1 MLYLIQVTVYT
12 ALLYIVYQLA
22 LKNRTSHTLSR
33 FYLLTCAVLPVV
45 IPLIKIPDIHNNT
58 IPAPAMSFF
67 LPETIVLSAN
77 NGQADQVHWF
87 AIFTAGYMVI
97 ALALLIRIV
106 FQHIRFMQFI
116 KQHEKK
122 TIDGIQVL
130 LHTNAGPGSFLN
142 YIFLP
147 AADIDPLIYEHELA
161 HIRQRHSADIICL
174 RILRA
179 IFWPNVVLYSIT
191 NELKIVHEFQAD
203 APAAAHKDTYIQVL
217 LNDTFNTNRFALS
230 HTFFYHPLKRRIMML
245 QKSPLS
251 RTKIRIAIVKCGSS
265 AALIILGIIYLQ
277 SCKPQTNQY
286 PQKVNAV
293 KIVYDTINAGAI
305 YGHRE
310 VYKMV
315 DKMPD
320 PGYDMAQYLGNNI
333 KYPEAAR
340 KAGKEGR
347 VIIRFIVDER
357 GNITEP
363 QVVRSPD
370 TTLTEEALRVVK
382 AMPSWKPGMQAGKNV
397 AVYFTQPISF
407 RLN

>member
-33 FYLLTCAVLPVV
+33 IYLLLCAILPIV

-58 IPAPAMSFF
+58 IPAPAMDFF
-67 LPETIVLSAN
+67 LPETVVLSVN
-77 NGQADQVHWF
+77 NNPGSQVNWF
-87 AIFTAGYMVI
+87 SIFSAGYLLI
-97 ALALLIRIV
+97 ALVLLSRMA
-106 FQHIRFMQFI
+106 FQYIRFTQFI
-116 KQHEKK
+116 KRHEKK
-122 TIDGIQVL
+122 SMEGVQVL

-147 AADIDPLIYEHELA
+147 AADIDPFIYEHELA

-179 IFWPNVVLYSIT
+179 IFWPNFVLHSIT
-191 NELKIVHEFQAD
+191 RELKIVHEFQAD
-203 APAAAHKDTYIQVL
+203 APAAAHKETYIQVL
-217 LNDTFNTNRFALS
+217 LNDTFNTGRFGLS

-245 QKSPLS
+245 QKTPLS
-251 RTKIRIAIVKCGSS
+251 RTKMRIAVVKCGSS

-277 SCKPQTNQY
+277 SCKPQPNKS
-286 PQKVNAV
+286 PQKINAV

-305 YGHRE
+305 SGHRE
-310 VYKMV
+310 VYNFV
-315 DKMPD
+315 ENMPN
-320 PGYDMAQYLGNNI
+320 PGYDMAEYLGNNI
-333 KYPEAAR
+333 KYPEVAR

-347 VIIRFIVDER
+347 VIIRFVVDER

-370 TTLTEEALRVVK
+370 TTLSEEALRVVK
-382 AMPSWKPGMQAGKNV
+382 AMPAWKPGMQAGKNV